1 VLDHLTRRQVAR
13 YRSRIPVHELPLLL
27 YMVGLYFNT
36 AWLAPEV
43 NGPGQGVIDVLKADY
58 GYPLLYRRHRS
69 GDDERQDSREFLVGW
84 LTTSPS
90 KYLMEQT
97 FGTALKEGWHG
108 AGRGD
113 GAGGFDVRAGPEAPG
128 EARGAEGRSR
138 RSVDGLHGRASCG
151 CGVAASPGE
160 EGPQAGSLVSAG

>member
-1 VLDHLTRRQVAR
+1 LTRRQVAR

-84 LTTSPS
+84 LTT
-90 KYLMEQT
+90 
-97 FGTALKEGWHG
+97 
-108 AGRGD
+108 R
-113 GAGGFDVRAGPEAPG
+113 
-128 EARGAEGRSR
+128 
-138 RSVDGLHGRASCG
+138 RAST
-151 CGVAASPGE
+151 
-160 EGPQAGSLVSAG
+160 